1 MEVKR
6 IKTAFLQAWEK
17 LTPVLRTAMFWL
29 KRLVWLFPPVIVCI
43 AMLVLFNTNGLYPF
57 GSKTIAWCD
66 MDQQVVPLLLQFKDI
81 LAGKEGFFFSF
92 KNAGGMN
99 FYGVFFF
106 FLSSPF
112 TFLAAFV
119 DKADISS
126 FCNIL
131 VMLKTCVCAL
141 TASLYFYKKN
151 PDAPLLNVA
160 LSVLYAYSGYT
171 MMYYQ
176 NVVWLDVAYLFP
188 LLLWGLERLQKGKR
202 ALFIAALSASMVV
215 NYYLGYML
223 VVFLLLYAFVW
234 TLLSK
239 DRKFASDFVISC
251 LVAALLTAVIWLPSL
266 WQYLSSGRTTSI
278 LQNLKDSAVL
288 THYQTAWPTVFSV
301 LFLFPFALTNWK
313 GQDAKLRLILLIA
326 TLLPMLFEPINKM
339 WQTGSYMSFPT
350 RYAFIPIF
358 LCLSLAFDGMEKP
371 KTEGGEAQSAW
382 AQFLQNWKNDLPR
395 YAVSLCLLLIT
406 ICYYGFS
413 KDYTA
418 ENVGAMD
425 QYSTSLWGDAASFEA
440 LLILYAVA
448 VIVGALWF
456 VLWRFHLFKPVFLW
470 LSVGVM
476 VLSELYVAP
485 TVYMLPPAHEVTWY
499 QGAVELADRI
509 EDDGFYRVKTDR
521 DYTGMDFDAT
531 LLGGLGYNALGHYT
545 SLTRANYMT
554 AIKQFGY
561 TSYWMEVGNSGG
573 TLLSDALMSVKYQ
586 ISTRASKADIY
597 DGAYYHISQME
608 SYLPLGIVAKTD
620 LIEAETTREYISRG
634 EIQKT
639 LCKDFF
645 GVDGVTRYEM
655 SDAKTHQLTVEKKGE
670 KYLLTPM
677 GIDAK
682 LIFEVP
688 VDALSTVYFNVFDE
702 NTNALNQ
709 GINEKFSVWVSGN
722 YTSSFPKQKNNG
734 LLKLG
739 EYASRTVTVEV
750 DVKEPT
756 LVSEMEVIVIEN
768 EKVHSA
774 IEEVSTVG
782 LTAKKDFL
790 GGRYEANGGECVFL
804 SVAYDKGM
812 HLKINGKSA
821 ELYEVYDGF
830 TAFYLK
836 EGVNE
841 IELTFRPR
849 GFAFGAVISLLGLG
863 LCVAAVALWV
873 WKKWRLET
881 PAKMDALAYYGVL
894 AVGGMV
900 AFTVYIVPM
909 ILCLL

>member
-1 MEVKR
+1 MEEKSF
-6 IKTAFLQAWEK
+6 KTPFSQAWEK
-17 LTPVLRTAMFWL
+17 LAPVLRAVMLWL
-29 KRLVWLFPPVIVCI
+29 KRLVWVFPPVIVCV
-43 AMLVLFNTNGLYPF
+43 AMLVLFERNGLYPF

-66 MDQQVVPLLLQFKDI
+66 MDQQVIPLLLQFKDV

-106 FLSSPF
+106 FLASPF
-112 TFLAAFV
+112 TFLVAFV

-131 VMLKTCVCAL
+131 VMLKMCTCAL

-151 PDAPLLNVA
+151 PNAPLLNA
-160 LSVLYAYSGYT
+160 SLSVLYAYSGYT

-202 ALFIAALSASMVV
+202 ALFIAALSASMIV

-223 VVFLLLYAFVW
+223 VVFLILYAFTW

-239 DRKFASDFVISC
+239 DKKFACDFVISC
-251 LVAALLTAVIWLPSL
+251 LVAALLTAIVWLPSF

-278 LQNLKDSAVL
+278 LQNLKDSSVL
-288 THYQTAWPTVFSV
+288 THYQTAWPTAFSV
-301 LFLFPFALTNWK
+301 FFLLPFALTKRK
-313 GQDAKLRLILLIA
+313 GQDTKLRLILLIA
-326 TLLPMLFEPINKM
+326 TLIPILFEPINKM

-350 RYAFIPIF
+350 RYAFMPIF
-358 LCLSLAFDGMEKP
+358 LCLSLAFDGMAKP
-371 KTEGGEAQSAW
+371 KEEGEEAQSFW
-382 AQFLQNWKNDLPR
+382 AQFLQNWKNELPR

-418 ENVGAMD
+418 ENVEVMD
-425 QYSTSLWGDAASFEA
+425 QYSTSLWGNTESFEA
-440 LLILYAVA
+440 LLGLYALA
-448 VIVGALWF
+448 LIVGALWF
-456 VLWRFHLFKPVFLW
+456 VLWRFRLFKPVFLW

-485 TVYMLPPAHEVTWY
+485 TVYMLTPAHGVKWY
-499 QGAVELADRI
+499 QEVVELSDRI

-521 DYTGMDFDAT
+521 DYTGRDFDAT

-586 ISTRASKADIY
+586 ISSRASDADIY
-597 DGAYYHISQME
+597 EGAYYHIAQME
-608 SYLPLGIVAKTD
+608 SHLPLGIVAKTD
-620 LIEAETTREYISRG
+620 LIEAETTREYVSRG
-634 EIQKT
+634 EMQKT

-655 SDAKTHQLTVEKKGE
+655 SDAKTHQLTVEKQGE
-670 KYLLTPM
+670 KYLLTPT

-688 VDALSTVYFNVFDE
+688 IDALSMVYFNVFDE

-709 GINEKFSVWVSGN
+709 EINGKFSVRALGHS
-722 YTSSFPKQKNNG
+722 TSSFSTQKNNG

-750 DVKEPT
+750 DVKETT
-756 LVSEMEVIVIEN
+756 LVREMEVIAIEN
-768 EKVHSA
+768 EKVRSA
-774 IEEVSTVG
+774 IEETPTVG
-782 LTAKKDFL
+782 LTAGKDFL
-790 GGRYEANGGECVFL
+790 GGRYEAKGGECVFL
-804 SVAYDKGM
+804 SVAYDEGM
-812 HLKINGKSA
+812 DLKINGKTA
-821 ELYEVYDGF
+821 KLYEVYDGF
-830 TAFYLK
+830 TAFYLE

-841 IELTFRPR
+841 IEITFRPR
-849 GFAFGAVISLLGLG
+849 GFAIGSAISLLGLG
-863 LCVAAVALWV
+863 LCVAVIALWI

-881 PAKMDALAYYGVL
+881 PAKMDTLAYYGVL

-900 AFTVYIVPM
+900 AVIIYIAPM